1 MSPSLS
7 GSSAVRRFKRGDVIE
22 IRDGIT
28 FDLYTRLPHTADV
41 CEDYFMHML
50 AGWQVSIAIYVPV
63 FLLPMM

>member
-1 MSPSLS
+1 MSPALS
-7 GSSAVRRFKRGDVIE
+7 GSSAVQRVKCGDVIE
-22 IRDGIT
+22 IQDGIT

-50 AGWQVSIAIYVPV
+50 AWWQVSIAIYVPV